1 MNVGMDIEKK
11 KVTMAVETS
20 GGITTTMELDPE
32 VARTI
37 AKALTANADAID
49 GMPSASEAFP
59 FFSQHR

>member
-11 KVTMAVETS
+11 KVTMAVET
-20 GGITTTMELDPE
+20 GGLTTTIEFEPE
-32 VARTI
+32 

-49 GMPSASEAFP
+49 GIPNAAEAFP